1 MNASDWNPGKL
12 LELSGYYWKT
22 CTLHAG
28 VKMDIFTIIGSRKLT
43 AKAIAEK
50 MNADQRAVTTL
61 LNALSAMGLLVKSDD
76 FYANSEGA
84 RTFLSKDSPQ
94 YIGYMIMHH
103 YHLIES
109 WINIDQAVLSGKPVR
124 RRSSNQDEVKRESFL
139 MGMFNMAMSIAP
151 KLSDS
156 IDLSSRS
163 HLLDLGGGPGTY
175 AIHYC
180 LKNPNLKA
188 KIFDLPTTKPFAEKT
203 INKFGLKDRIDFIP
217 GDYLIDPIPGSYDVA
232 WLSHILHGEGPDDC
246 QQIINKTTAA
256 LKPGGMILIHE
267 FILDNTMDKPLFPA
281 LFSINMLIGTSEGRS
296 YTEKQLADMLEK
308 AGVKEV
314 KRLDFKGPTESGI
327 ICGIVSRGEKIAKQ
341 RNTDSAIHDPY

>member
-28 VKMDIFTIIGSRKLT
+28 VKLDIFTVIGSRKLT
-43 AKAIAEK
+43 GKAIAEK
-50 MNADQRAVTTL
+50 MNADQRAMTTL
-61 LNALSAMGLLVKSDD
+61 LNALSAMQLLDKSDD
-76 FYANSEGA
+76 YYANTESA
-84 RTFLSKDSPQ
+84 KTFLSKDSPQ

-109 WINIDQAVLSGKPVR
+109 WIKIDQVVLSGKAVR
-124 RRSSNQDEVKRESFL
+124 KRSSNQEEVQRESFL

-188 KIFDLPTTKPFAEKT
+188 KIFDLPTTKPFADKT
-203 INKFGLKDRIDFIP
+203 VNKFGLKDRIDFIP
-217 GDYLIDPIPGSYDVA
+217 GDYLIDPIAGSYDVA

-246 QQIINKTTAA
+246 QQIINKTVAA

-281 LFSINMLIGTSEGRS
+281 LFSINMLIGTSNGQS
-296 YTEKQLADMLEK
+296 YSEKQIVDMLKK

-327 ICGIVSRGEKIAKQ
+327 ISGIV
-341 RNTDSAIHDPY
+341 

>member
-12 LELSGYYWKT
+12 MELSGYYWKT

-28 VKMDIFTIIGSRKLT
+28 VKLDIFTIIGSRKLSG
-43 AKAIAEK
+43 KAVAEK

-61 LNALSAMGLLVKSDD
+61 LNALSAMQLLEKSDD
-76 FYANSEGA
+76 YYANTEGA
-84 RTFLSKDSPQ
+84 KTFLSKDSRQ

-103 YHLIES
+103 YHLMES
-109 WINIDQAVLSGKPVR
+109 WIKIDQAVLSGKPVR
-124 RRSSNQDEVKRESFL
+124 KRSSNQEEDQRESFL

-188 KIFDLPTTKPFAEKT
+188 KIFDMPTTRPFAEKT
-203 INKFGLKDRIDFIP
+203 VDKFGLRDRIEFIP
-217 GDYLIDPIPGSYDVA
+217 GDYLSDPIPGSYDVA
-232 WLSHILHGEGPDDC
+232 WLSHILHGEGTDDC
-246 QQIINKTTAA
+246 QQIINKTVAA
-256 LKPGGMILIHE
+256 MKPGGMILIHE

-281 LFSINMLIGTSEGRS
+281 LFSINMLIGTSKGQS
-296 YTEKQLADMLEK
+296 YSEKQLMDMLKK

-327 ICGIVSRGEKIAKQ
+327 ISGIV
-341 RNTDSAIHDPY
+341 